1 MLQEQLLRILAN
13 EELIALFQPIVDLRN
28 GSIIGYE
35 GFVRGPA
42 DTALHFPLAL
52 LETAKAFHL
61 KSELEHL
68 CRKVVLTAFAKANL
82 SGKLFL
88 NVGPEWLLALQAK
101 QDSALEYIEVFN
113 QQRDRL
119 VIELTEGDAAIDY
132 DALRD
137 IVTRSTTL
145 GCQVAIDDLGEGFS
159 NLRLWSELRP
169 DYVKVDMH
177 FIRGIGRDNIKRQ
190 FMRSMQDIARTLG
203 TVLIAKGIETRE
215 ELLTVRDLGIAC
227 GQGYHIGRPAT
238 NPAKA
243 ISTDLSACLA
253 TPTKPTH
260 RQDRLGGSTKATAR
274 RLLRLVTPVAPA
286 MTNNEV
292 FDIFAHDPN
301 LEVVPVVDNG
311 VPVGLITRR
320 HILDRFAAQ
329 FTRELHGRKPCTV
342 FMDAK
347 PFSVDQHTALQDL
360 SRSVVE
366 AERHHLFNGF
376 IITDEGTYLGMGTGQ
391 DLIREITALQVS
403 AARYANPL
411 TGLPGNVPINENIDD
426 LISSRKSFVVCYF
439 DLDNF
444 KPFNDFYGYRRGDDV
459 IQLTGRIL
467 AAHAD
472 PLRDF
477 VGHIGGDDFLILFQS
492 RDWEARCRRIL
503 DAFAS
508 SIIAYF
514 DDSDLERGGYVC
526 EDRQGHKVL
535 HPFIT
540 LSAGVVKAEPGWF
553 SSHLQIA
560 ATASEAKKQAKR
572 IAGNSMFVDRR
583 TGPEID

>member
-13 EELIALFQPIVDLRN
+13 EELFALFQPIVDLRD

-35 GFVRGPA
+35 GLVRGPA
-42 DTALHFPLAL
+42 DTPLHFPLAL
-52 LETAKAFHL
+52 FETAKAFHL

-68 CRKVVLTAFAKANL
+68 CKKVVLTAFTKANL

-88 NVGPEWLLALQAK
+88 NVGPDWLLALQAK
-101 QDSALEYIEVFN
+101 QDNALEHIEDFS
-113 QQRDRL
+113 QQRDRF
-119 VIELTEGDAAIDY
+119 VIELSEGESTIDY

-137 IVTRSTTL
+137 IVTRNTAM
-145 GCQVAIDDLGEGFS
+145 GCQVAIDNLGEGFS

-190 FMRSMQDIARTLG
+190 FMRSIQDIARTLG

-215 ELLTVRDLGIAC
+215 EFLTVRDLGIAC
-227 GQGYHIGRPAT
+227 GQGYYIARPDT

-253 TPTKPTH
+253 KPIKPAH

-274 RLLRLVTPVAPA
+274 RLLRLVAPVAPTT
-286 MTNNEV
+286 TNNEV

-320 HILDRFAAQ
+320 HLLDRFAAQ
-329 FTRELHGRKPCTV
+329 FTRELHGRKPCTM

-376 IITDEGTYLGMGTGQ
+376 IITDEGTYLGMGTSH

-426 LISSRKSFVVCYF
+426 LISSRSSFVVCYF

-472 PLRDF
+472 PLHDF

-492 RDWEARCRRIL
+492 RDWEVRCRRML
-503 DAFAS
+503 DTFAS
-508 SIIAYF
+508 SITAHF
-514 DDSDLERGGYVC
+514 DHSELERGGYVC
-526 EDRQGHKVL
+526 EDRQGRKVL
-535 HPFIT
+535 HQFIT
-540 LSAGVVKAEPGWF
+540 LSAGVVKAAPGWF

-560 ATASEAKKQAKR
+560 AAASEAKKQAKR

-583 TGPEID
+583 TGPGMD